1 MSKKYVIDIEDKPF
15 VSTSNYDSDDTLYRA
30 VGFNSLVFDQTG
42 LNKLKPYDPF
52 TDRKSEIEY
61 ERNDAYQRGLNDA
74 WEAARKI
81 TLNTNQGGVPTKEL
95 AMIFGEFNSCSEIMV
110 RSTASEAVAKLK
122 EYEQKQADDTPFKRI
137 KAQIES
143 MMHVQGINIADICMA
158 LEELM
163 EEQE

>member
-1 MSKKYVIDIEDKPF
+1 MRPTKKEHFGQII
-15 VSTSNYDSDDTLYRA
+15 RI
-30 VGFNSLVFDQTG
+30 
-42 LNKLKPYDPF
+42 LN
-52 TDRKSEIEY
+52 EEY
-61 ERNDAYQRGLNDA
+61 ERGYDDGKNHAGQEAAEALSQFCEQTKADAKVSENDAYQRGLNDA

-122 EYEQKQADDTPFKRI
+122 EYKQKQADDTPFKRI

-143 MMHVQGINIADICMA
+143 MMYVQGVNIADICMA
-158 LEELM
+158 VEELR
-163 EEQE
+163 EGQNESERR